1 MDLLASRETSSRRLL
16 TRSDRT
22 AGHIHGSGRQGRH
35 GSSGAVVA
43 RLERPPIHQCRWRLV
58 RRCSTPHTLGEEG
71 RAVCPAQGREVNTE
85 AGNANPVAIREWAG
99 TSTAKMVRPRVEAFG
114 PAVSVAN
121 PAMPGRL
128 MTGPTS
134 ASTIASMEVMVL
146 RQGGLIDRDQR
157 RIKVM
162 TESHTALA

>member
-1 MDLLASRETSSRRLL
+1 
-16 TRSDRT
+16 
-22 AGHIHGSGRQGRH
+22 
-35 GSSGAVVA
+35 
-43 RLERPPIHQCRWRLV
+43 
-58 RRCSTPHTLGEEG
+58 
-71 RAVCPAQGREVNTE
+71 
-85 AGNANPVAIREWAG
+85 
-99 TSTAKMVRPRVEAFG
+99 
-114 PAVSVAN
+114 
-121 PAMPGRL
+121 